1 MSGLAGSLNK
11 ALNAEQEGSEQQ
23 QPAAA
28 TAVIRSYFATAKP

>member
-23 QPAAA
+23 PAAA
-28 TAVIRSYFATAKP
+28 TAVVRSYFATAKA